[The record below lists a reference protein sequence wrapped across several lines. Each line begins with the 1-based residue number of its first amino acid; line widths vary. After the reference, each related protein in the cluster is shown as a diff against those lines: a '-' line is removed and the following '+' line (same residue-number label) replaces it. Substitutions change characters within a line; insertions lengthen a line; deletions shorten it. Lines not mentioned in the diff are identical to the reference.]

1 MMMSMAGKKGS
12 MQLNRRRDM
21 AGDPA
26 SAAGIVNCALRSAF
40 ADCNRRCGVLSGR
53 AIRKIAFSASA
64 D

>member
-21 AGDPA
+21 AILPA
-26 SAAGIVNCALRSAF
+26 PLASSIVRCARPLRIATAGAGFYQGARYA
-40 ADCNRRCGVLSGR
+40 
-53 AIRKIAFSASA
+53 KIAFSASA